1 LVRLRRSVAALGH
14 VRKSATSATSMTV
27 LLTND
32 DGYRSQG
39 LAAAR
44 AAMIEGGLRV
54 LTVAPD
60 VSRSG
65 GSRAATFGGP
75 VRIDRVGG
83 NEMHPIFACDGT
95 PVDCVRV
102 ALMSDL
108 APDVNLV
115 VSGINEG
122 ANLGDDSTYSSTV
135 GAAIE
140 GALLGVGGVAI
151 SQQSRDRRF
160 NLVDHAGYDWTSSA
174 LVAAEFARLGTE
186 TALPGRTVVSVNV
199 PGHRPTAATQI
210 TRLGRRAY
218 RRGGLEMARTE
229 AGHGYFSFGVSGDSD
244 PPIRQEAGTD
254 FSALAAG
261 RISLTPMSF
270 EWGDRTSLDQA
281 GAWAELAAARVDLRL
296 FGSADAQLTPDK
308 RQSGEIT

>member
-1 LVRLRRSVAALGH
+1 VRSRSGCA
-14 VRKSATSATSMTV
+14 TV

-32 DGYRSQG
+32 DGYQSEG

-44 AAMIEGGLRV
+44 TAMIKVGLRV

-60 VSRSG
+60 VARSG

-83 NEMHPIFACDGT
+83 NDLHPIFACDGT

-108 APDVNLV
+108 APDISLV

-151 SQQSRDRRF
+151 SQQSRARRF
-160 NLVDHAGYDWTSSA
+160 NLVDQARFDWTSSV
-174 LVAAEFARLGTE
+174 LVAAELASLGTE
-186 TALPGRTVVSVNV
+186 TTLPARTVVSVNV
-199 PGHRPTAATQI
+199 PGHRPTAATHV
-210 TRLGRRAY
+210 TRLGQRAY

-229 AGHGYFSFGVSGDSD
+229 AGHGYFSFGVDGDSD

-261 RISLTPMSF
+261 RVSLTPMSF
-270 EWGDRTSLDQA
+270 EWGDRTSLDRV
-281 GAWAELAAARVDLRL
+281 GVWAELAAERVDLRL
-296 FGSADAQLTPDK
+296 FGSAAAQLTPDA
-308 RQSGEIT
+308 RQPGEIT